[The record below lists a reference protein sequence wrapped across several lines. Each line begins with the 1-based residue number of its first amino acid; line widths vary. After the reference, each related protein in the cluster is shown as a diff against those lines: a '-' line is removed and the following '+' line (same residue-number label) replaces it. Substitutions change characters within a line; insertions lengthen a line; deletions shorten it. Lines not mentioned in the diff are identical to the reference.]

1 MVDLAVGFRPPFL
14 DSGLTRALGVILVIA
29 GVPSVA
35 DLSARFALQGTGTPA
50 RVAPPQR
57 LVVSGLYRY
66 LRNSMY
72 VSAIAVIFGQAL
84 LFGDWRL

>member
-1 MVDLAVGFRPPFL
+1 MVDLAVGFRSPFL

-50 RVAPPQR
+50 RVSPPQR